1 MTKEQYIKD
10 IVNTFFRDYT
20 KQVTLAETGMTPEQL
35 EPRLLKQAMLEHYE
49 EVAAA
54 FHRAVFPKIAEANG
68 LSFSAVPDDI
78 TSAVPDDITPEM
90 MRTVCVTE
98 SLFNTM
104 VETYRQNFFALLQGR
119 II

>member
-54 FHRAVFPKIAEANG
+54 FHRTVFPKIAEANG
-68 LSFSAVPDDI
+68 LSF
-78 TSAVPDDITPEM
+78 SAVPDDITPEM

>member
-1 MTKEQYIKD
+1 MGMTKEQYIKD

-35 EPRLLKQAMLEHYE
+35 EPRLLKQAMIEHYE

-78 TSAVPDDITPEM
+78 TPEM
-90 MRTVCVTE
+90 MRTVCVTD

>member
-1 MTKEQYIKD
+1 MTKEQYIRD

-20 KQVTLAETGMTPEQL
+20 KQVTLAETGKTPEQL

-49 EVAAA
+49 EVATA

-68 LSFSAVPDDI
+68 LSFND
-78 TSAVPDDITPEM
+78 VPDDITPEM

-98 SLFNTM
+98 SLFNIM

>member
-1 MTKEQYIKD
+1 MNDQERKETRQNGLSSPAFRAKVAAD
-10 IVNTFFRDYT
+10 IGA
-20 KQVTLAETGMTPEQL
+20 QIAEQRTAAGMTPEQL

-78 TSAVPDDITPEM
+78 TPEM

-104 VETYRQNFFALLQGR
+104 VET
-119 II
+119 